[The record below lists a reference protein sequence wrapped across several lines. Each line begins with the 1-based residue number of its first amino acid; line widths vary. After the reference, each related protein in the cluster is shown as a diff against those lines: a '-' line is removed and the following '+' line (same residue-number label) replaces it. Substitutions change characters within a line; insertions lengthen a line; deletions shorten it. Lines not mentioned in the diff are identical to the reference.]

1 MSREPGKAAER
12 IRTFFEAFNRRDW
25 DAFYAELDPDV
36 EYTPVEEGVVYRARA
51 GLAEYLQHWLEEWDR
66 FVAEPEEIKI
76 TPAEDRG
83 FVAIRFRGTGR
94 ASGVEIHEYLFW
106 GADLRDGRL
115 HLIRE
120 FTARDE
126 ALDAVGLS
134 E

>member
-25 DAFYAELDPDV
+25 HAFYAELDPEV
-36 EYTPVEEGVVYRARA
+36 EYTPVEENVLYRGREAIT
-51 GLAEYLQHWLEEWDR
+51 EYFQHWFEEWDR
-66 FVAEPEEIKI
+66 FVVEPEEIEF

-83 FVAIRFRGTGR
+83 FVAFRCRGMGR
-94 ASGVEIHEYLFW
+94 ASGVEIDDRLFW

-115 HLIRE
+115 HRIRE

-126 ALDAVGLS
+126 ALEAVGLR